1 MVASENQPKI
11 ASAFFSAAQAPAVVE
26 PVEAVNNDHVAALQ
40 PSQVAKV
47 AKSRA
52 PKAAKQDKR
61 AVKVVMPRKAAIALF
76 MEAARREMTVSDL
89 IVSSLKSTSPAIA
102 TALAQSG
109 RVQAEAA

>member
-11 ASAFFSAAQAPAVVE
+11 ASAFFSAAQAPVIAEAESANAE
-26 PVEAVNNDHVAALQ
+26 PLAASQ
-40 PSQVAKV
+40 PTQIAKV

-52 PKAAKQDKR
+52 PKVAKQDKR